1 MLVQSLVSNRF
12 TTLLYLIFKFR
23 RHKVLLNNHTFSFD
37 NCVVLIRLLSIAIN
51 FILVWINSIVSGF
64 STLINF
70 LILLIRYHVNI
81 YRLFVTSSN
90 ILILTLIPSI
100 DSTDSINT
108 SSTDSILISF
118 LILNQSS

>member
-12 TTLLYLIFKFR
+12 TTLLYLTFKFR

>member
-1 MLVQSLVSNRF
+1 MLMHSLVSNRF
-12 TTLLYLIFKFR
+12 TPLLNLTFKFR
-23 RHKVLLNNHTFSFD
+23 RHKVLLNDYTFSFHD
-37 NCVVLIRLLSIAIN
+37 CVALIWLLSVSIY
-51 FILVWINSIVSGF
+51 FVLVWINTIISRF

-70 LILLIRYHVNI
+70 LILLIRNHVNI

-100 DSTDSINT
+100 NSTYSIYT